1 MTLDTE
7 HAQGTTIIDLP
18 DLAAARDVALGPS
31 SWVRIDQEQID
42 LFAEATG
49 DHQWIHVDQER
60 SATGPF
66 GRTIA
71 HGYLTL
77 SLVPR
82 LLSDILDI
90 TSRGSGVNY
99 GIDRV
104 RFVSPVREGSE
115 VRMRGRLVGAE
126 RRGAGVRYRMELV
139 VELRG
144 AEKQAMVGEFV
155 ALALP

>member
-1 MTLDTE
+1 MTT
-7 HAQGTTIIDLP
+7 IDLP
-18 DLAAARDVALGPS
+18 DLAAARDVEIGPGP
-31 SWVRIDQEQID
+31 WVRIDQAQID
-42 LFAEATG
+42 LFAGATG
-49 DHQWIHVDQER
+49 DHQWIHVDQDR
-60 SATGPF
+60 AATGPF

-104 RFVSPVREGSE
+104 RFVSPVPEGSE
-115 VRMRGRLVGAE
+115 VRMRGRLVDAE
-126 RRGAGVRYRMELV
+126 QRGPGVRYRMELTI
-139 VELRG
+139 EIRG
-144 AEKQAMVGEFV
+144 SEKPAMVGEFV